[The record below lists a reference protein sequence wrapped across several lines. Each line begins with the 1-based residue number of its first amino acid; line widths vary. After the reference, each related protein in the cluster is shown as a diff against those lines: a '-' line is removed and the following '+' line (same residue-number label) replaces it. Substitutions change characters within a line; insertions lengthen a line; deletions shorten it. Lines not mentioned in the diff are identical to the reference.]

1 MAFSL
6 RVHIKKLNI
15 TIITRCKNE
24 EAVISYTFKVG
35 YPKIKFKLGP
45 TNFNYYFN
53 SLGVQLM
60 IQSSTQCQEMMR

>member
-6 RVHIKKLNI
+6 RVNIKKLNI

-24 EAVISYTFKVG
+24 EVVISYTFKVG
-35 YPKIKFKLGP
+35 YSKIKFKLGP
-45 TNFNYYFN
+45 TIFDYHFN